1 MDTCIYERSCYYMT
15 MQKGAQTRAL
25 ILDQAVAHASEVGL
39 EGLSIGSLAGRLK
52 LSKSGLF
59 AHFGSK
65 EELQIAT
72 LRRAQELFEN
82 KVFRPALSTPRGTPR
97 LLELFRRWLQWLDAS
112 GQPGGCVI
120 LSAVA
125 EFDDRPGAVRD
136 TLLAGQKQLRGAI
149 IKAVRLAIEAGDL
162 AAETDAWQLAFEL
175 FGVVLAAH
183 HDRHLFEDRRAME
196 RGMQAVESLLAA
208 HGAQPAKA

>member
-1 MDTCIYERSCYYMT
+1 

-65 EELQIAT
+65 EELQLAT

-82 KVFRPALSTPRGTPR
+82 KVFRPSLATPRGTPR
-97 LLELFRRWLQWLDAS
+97 LLELFRSWLQWLDAS

-162 AAETDAWQLAFEL
+162 APETDAWQLAFEL

-196 RGMQAVESLLAA
+196 RGMQAVESLLAV
-208 HGAQPAKA
+208 HGAQPAKN

>member
-112 GQPGGCVI
+112 GPPGGCGI
-120 LSAVA
+120 LSAVM

-136 TLLAGQKQLRGAI
+136 ALLAGQKQLRGAI

>member
-1 MDTCIYERSCYYMT
+1 MDTYIYERSCYYIC

-97 LLELFRRWLQWLDAS
+97 LLELFRNWLQWLDAS

-162 AAETDAWQLAFEL
+162 APETDAWQLAFEL

-196 RGMQAVESLLAA
+196 RGMKAVESLLAA